1 MQLPFGTIIFSAIL
15 SLGNSV
21 VYLRSRSLRGPRTW
35 NSGVE
40 CIKNIASFYFTENR
54 ILRTKSISLVHMTNL
69 TSPAREIDVSF
80 AEIVNNLVEKE
91 FFKESLIRIA
101 TDSDERAENFNENSF
116 KPITPSD
123 YYILITDSHEKII
136 NLIKNK
142 LKKSIVWSQ
151 RAKFLIIFNNSKVL
165 ATSGNLQN
173 FVERFFKKLLDLFD
187 ITDVV
192 YAFAS
197 GIVTYDIFS
206 TRLYQR
212 TVDGRCEK
220 IIAKRLDSCHDGK
233 IRGLAELQ
241 EQALETTT
249 MTLNDCNLRI
259 CCQVSP
265 PFVDEE
271 CETGIELALVRVIW
285 DQMKFDPEIVCTNM
299 SRGDIE
305 DGVATDLL
313 NELVERRCDLL
324 IGSFFPDNDLEDF
337 GQSVTYMEDSYTWY
351 APLAEYRAPWKSLL
365 VIFLYSTWLLLIFS
379 LIWAGSM
386 WYVLG
391 RFSHREN
398 HHHKLYILCLLN
410 AWQVLIG
417 ISTNN
422 RPNHMPLRLLFISIA
437 LYGLNIAT
445 IYTSKLITVFTN
457 PVFDD
462 QIDTRE
468 KILISGLPF
477 GGRAEYHDW
486 FDNGDEIDKVVL
498 KRFNISADFQ
508 PTTES
513 LVRVREGKQILLA
526 NRMFVLSNNYNDLIF
541 GFRDNVFSNPMEI
554 ITTKGFPLLLDFNN
568 IISILKDNGIT
579 FKLYNDFMYN
589 ITILARMRTTNNE
602 EIDTVLTVKHLQ
614 GPFIIL
620 LYGYI
625 LSIIVFCGEL
635 VRHRWFSK

>member
-123 YYILITDSHEKII
+123 YYILITDSHEK
-136 NLIKNK
+136 
-142 LKKSIVWSQ
+142 
-151 RAKFLIIFNNSKVL
+151 
-165 ATSGNLQN
+165 
-173 FVERFFKKLLDLFD
+173 
-187 ITDVV
+187 
-192 YAFAS
+192 
-197 GIVTYDIFS
+197 
-206 TRLYQR
+206 
-212 TVDGRCEK
+212 
-220 IIAKRLDSCHDGK
+220 RLDSCHDGK
-233 IRGLAELQ
+233 IRGLAALQ

-271 CETGIELALVRVIW
+271 CETGIELALIRVIW

-457 PVFDD
+457 PIFDD

-486 FDNGDEIDKVVL
+486 FDNGDETDKVVL

-602 EIDTVLTVKHLQ
+602 EIDTVLTMKHLQ

-635 VRHRWFSK
+635 IRHRWFSK